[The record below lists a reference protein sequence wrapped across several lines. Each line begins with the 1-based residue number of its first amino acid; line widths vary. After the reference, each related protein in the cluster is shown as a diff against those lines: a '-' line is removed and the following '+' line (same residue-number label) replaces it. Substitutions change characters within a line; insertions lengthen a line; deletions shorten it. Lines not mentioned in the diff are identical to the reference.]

1 MSNEVAKTKEEIAN
15 KAIDNLMSDRENLK
29 KIFTANSY
37 EEMKE
42 VFRSFG
48 LEVTDKQLDVFKK
61 TFADSM
67 SEELQKLP
75 AEEREKLMKKVSE
88 SDLARI
94 NGGTFDATKSG
105 LGKGLTFGLAASFAT
120 GTVFGIAD
128 LITTVLDAVDA
139 DKPIPTH
146 MVINAFEHSFKT
158 ALGATAATTIA
169 CGAIGATDGLAS
181 DLKNSSKSGG
191 EATKKS
197 TPGQDLLNFNN

>member
-1 MSNEVAKTKEEIAN
+1 MPNEVAKTKEEIAN
-15 KAIDNLMSDRENLK
+15 KAIDNFMSDRENLK

-75 AEEREKLMKKVSE
+75 DEEREKLMKKVSE

-94 NGGTFDATKSG
+94 SGGTFDATKSG
-105 LGKGLTFGLAASFAT
+105 LGEGLLTGLMASFAT
-120 GTVFGIAD
+120 GTVLGVAD
-128 LITTVLDAVDA
+128 LITTALDIADADEDLKLNKVVDA
-139 DKPIPTH
+139 IK
-146 MVINAFEHSFKT
+146 HSFKT

-169 CGAIGATDGLAS
+169 CGAIGATAGLSS
-181 DLKNSSKSGG
+181 DLKNSSKSGRK
-191 EATKKS
+191 ATKKS
-197 TPGQDLLNFNN
+197 TPGQDLLDFNN

>member
-1 MSNEVAKTKEEIAN
+1 MPNEVAKTKEEIAN
-15 KAIDNLMSDRENLK
+15 KAIDNFMSDRENLK

-75 AEEREKLMKKVSE
+75 DEEREKLMKKASE

-94 NGGTFDATKSG
+94 SGGTFDATKSG
-105 LGKGLTFGLAASFAT
+105 LADGLLTGLGLSTAI
-120 GTVFGIAD
+120 GTVLGVTD
-128 LITTVLDAVDA
+128 LVTTILDAEDA
-139 DKPIPTH
+139 KHLTLH
-146 MVINAFEHSFKT
+146 VITDAIKNSFKT
-158 ALGATAATTIA
+158 ALGATAATTIS
-169 CGAIGATDGLAS
+169 CGAIGATGGLAS
-181 DLKNSSKSGG
+181 DLKNSSKSGRK
-191 EATKKS
+191 ATKKS
-197 TPGQDLLNFNN
+197 TSGQDLLDFNY